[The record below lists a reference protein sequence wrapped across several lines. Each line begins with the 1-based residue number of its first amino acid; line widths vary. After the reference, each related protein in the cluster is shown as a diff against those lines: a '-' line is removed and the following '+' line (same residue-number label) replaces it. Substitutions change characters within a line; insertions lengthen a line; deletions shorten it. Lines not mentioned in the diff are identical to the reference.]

1 MRRAFLILALSLAA
15 FSALAQEEPKT
26 GWVFTPMPNVSYNT
40 DIGLNLGAYC
50 DFFYYGDGTVYPNF
64 QHHISVA
71 GAWATKGSWYLH
83 GMFESS
89 ALIPG
94 IRFNASVT
102 WRDATMNNFYGF
114 NGHYSPYNPDKDLNE
129 VTRTAFYTNRRRFFR
144 TATTFEGL
152 IGGAW
157 KWAAGGVYRYVNV
170 SDFDLKKYDSGYS
183 LYMKYIEYG
192 LIHADEANGGH
203 SLELKAGVT
212 CDTRDIELAPRKG
225 TYFEAYLLGN
235 GDLSRWKYNYVQLVL
250 HLRRY
255 IPVWKDRILFA
266 YHLGVQETIAGEM
279 PFYNLN
285 EIATLNYQYEE
296 YAGLGSRYT
305 IRGFRYTAFSAPGY
319 IWGNFEFRI
328 TPFRFDD
335 WGQHFEIVLNP
346 FIDIGAY
353 RPSYRLEEQ
362 RALDSQYS
370 EIYVESHSP
379 NVLFS
384 AGCGAK
390 LHMNT
395 NFILSIDV
403 GREIAN
409 FDENWM
415 VSMGTTYVF

>member
-1 MRRAFLILALSLAA
+1 MRRAFLVWALSLAA

-26 GWVFTPMPNVSYNT
+26 GWVFTPMPNISYNT
-40 DIGLNLGAYC
+40 DLGLNLGAFC

-64 QHHISVA
+64 QHHVSVA

-83 GMFESS
+83 GMFESAS
-89 ALIPG
+89 LIPG

-114 NGHYSPYNPDKDLNE
+114 NGYSPYHPEKDLNE
-129 VTRTAFYTNRRRFFR
+129 LTRTAFYTNRRRFFR
-144 TATTFEGL
+144 AATTFQGT

-157 KWAAGGVYRYVNV
+157 KWVAGGVYRYVNE
-170 SDFDLKKYDSGYS
+170 SDFNLKNYDSGNS
-183 LYMKYIEYG
+183 LYLKYIQYD

-212 CDTRDIELAPRKG
+212 CDTRDIELAPRRG

-235 GDLSRWKYNYVQLVL
+235 GDLSRWKYNYAQLVL

-255 IPVWKDRILFA
+255 IPVWKDRVIFA
-266 YHLGVQETIAGEM
+266 YHLGFQDCIAGEM

-285 EIATLNYQYEE
+285 EIATLNYSYEE

-305 IRGFRYTAFSAPGY
+305 IRGYRYTSYTADGY

-328 TPFRFDD
+328 SPFRFDE
-335 WGQHFEIVLNP
+335 WGQHFEFVLNP
-346 FIDIGAY
+346 FVDIGVIM
-353 RPSYRLEEQ
+353 RRYRLELQEKLVQEQ
-362 RALDSQYS
+362 D
-370 EIYVESHSP
+370 IYANSHTLHLPTSI
-379 NVLFS
+379 
-384 AGCGAK
+384 GCGAK

-395 NFILSIDV
+395 NFILSVDV
-403 GREIAN
+403 GHAIGEAYG
-409 FDENWM
+409 DWM
-415 VSMGTTYVF
+415 IGMGTTYVF